1 MVRGQASVSLCMAS
15 LYHGDKN
22 ILRNSLRQMNVIGTI
37 AVVVITSLYYF
48 PFNCSLFP
56 SVNTKLILASIGLQ
70 KYPHGLLWCLL
81 SGWFPSWLMIR
92 EIIHTPAISY
102 PPGFGWEVHIL

>member
-1 MVRGQASVSLCMAS
+1 
-15 LYHGDKN
+15 
-22 ILRNSLRQMNVIGTI
+22 MNVIGTI

-56 SVNTKLILASIGLQ
+56 SVNTKLILASIGL
-70 KYPHGLLWCLL
+70 LLFAFNSSMRRNAEVGDTFAKVSAWAA
-81 SGWFPSWLMIR
+81 
-92 EIIHTPAISY
+92 IHTPAISY

>member
-1 MVRGQASVSLCMAS
+1 
-15 LYHGDKN
+15 
-22 ILRNSLRQMNVIGTI
+22 MNVIGTI

-56 SVNTKLILASIGLQ
+56 SVNTKLILASIGLLLFAFNSSMRRNAEVRYFV
-70 KYPHGLLWCLL
+70 KRYPHGLLWCLL